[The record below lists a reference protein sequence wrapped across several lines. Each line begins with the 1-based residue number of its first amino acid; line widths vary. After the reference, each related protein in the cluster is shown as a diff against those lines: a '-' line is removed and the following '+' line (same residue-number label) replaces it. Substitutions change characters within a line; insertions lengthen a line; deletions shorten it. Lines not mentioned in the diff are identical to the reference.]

1 MIASL
6 RGKIVAQGEDHLILE
21 VGGIGFLVHTPQS
34 LLSQLPSSEGELKL
48 HTYLHVRENE
58 LSLYGFANPEEL
70 AFFQL
75 LLGVSGIGPKVAL
88 RILSSVSPQEF
99 QRAILQGDFE
109 ALVQIPGIGRRSAE
123 RLVVDL
129 RGKIEGEALIP
140 LVGLSPGDADVL
152 EVLLALGYTRQEA
165 EGALQ
170 AIPEDDM
177 PLEERIRWA
186 LQHMGVHG

>member
-6 RGKIVAQGEDHLILE
+6 RGKVVAQGEDHIILE
-21 VGGIGFLVHTPQS
+21 VGGIGFLVRTPQC
-34 LLSQLPSSEGELKL
+34 LLSQFPNLEGELNL
-48 HTYLHVRENE
+48 HTHLHVRENE
-58 LSLYGFANPEEL
+58 LSLYGFASREEL

-88 RILSSVSPQEF
+88 SIVSSASPQEV
-99 QRAILQGDFE
+99 QRAILQGDIE
-109 ALVQIPGIGRRSAE
+109 ALTQIPGIGRRSAE

-129 RGKIEGEALIP
+129 RGKIERETLIP
-140 LVGLSPGDADVL
+140 IVGLGPLDAEVL

-165 EGALQ
+165 GGALQ
-170 AIPEDDM
+170 AIPEGDM
-177 PLEERIRWA
+177 PLEERIRRA